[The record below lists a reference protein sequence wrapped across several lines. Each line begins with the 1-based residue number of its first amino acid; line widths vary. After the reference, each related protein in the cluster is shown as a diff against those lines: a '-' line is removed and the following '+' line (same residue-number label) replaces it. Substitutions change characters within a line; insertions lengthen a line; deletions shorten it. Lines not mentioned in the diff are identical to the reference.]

1 MTKAFSYILLAPPV
15 VAYLALFVA
24 SCITS
29 PDDFAQ
35 VRIYNESAV
44 DTLRV
49 VAESTD
55 RRVPPGDS
63 LDIAYDIG
71 GLHEI
76 VLTTPHCTTKHYTDV
91 AALSQ
96 REYIRYSTP

>member
-1 MTKAFSYILLAPPV
+1 MKPLLAF
-15 VAYLALFVA
+15 LSALCLW

-35 VRIYNESAV
+35 VRIYNESAA

-49 VAESTD
+49 VTESTD
-55 RRVPPGDS
+55 RRILPGDS

-71 GLHEI
+71 GLREI
-76 VLTTPHCTTKHYTDV
+76 ILTTPHCTTKHYTDV